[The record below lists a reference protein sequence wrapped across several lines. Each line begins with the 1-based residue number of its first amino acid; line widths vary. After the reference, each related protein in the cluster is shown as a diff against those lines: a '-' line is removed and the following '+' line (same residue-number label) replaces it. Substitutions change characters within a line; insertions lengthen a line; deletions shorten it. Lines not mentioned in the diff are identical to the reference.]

1 MRFGAKLLRFVLGGI
16 AMDTLF
22 SEAEQAGVVMYLLL
36 FGLIVFGGVAFYVG
50 YRVLGVILVCG
61 MVALLVALAAGMFP

>member
-1 MRFGAKLLRFVLGGI
+1 
-16 AMDTLF
+16 MDTLF
-22 SEAEQAGVVMYLLL
+22 SDAEQAGVGMYLLL

-61 MVALLVALAAGMFP
+61 VVALLAALVAGIFP

>member
-1 MRFGAKLLRFVLGGI
+1 
-16 AMDTLF
+16 MDTLF
-22 SEAEQAGVVMYLLL
+22 SDAEQAGVVMYLLL

-61 MVALLVALAAGMFP
+61 VAALLAALVAGMFS

>member
-1 MRFGAKLLRFVLGGI
+1 
-16 AMDTLF
+16 MDTLF
-22 SEAEQAGVVMYLLL
+22 GDAEQAGVVMYLLL

-61 MVALLVALAAGMFP
+61 VAALLAALAAGVFP